1 MSESRLFDWVDFYQE
16 FAQKL
21 LSFEKRRGELI
32 GLLERVFSTEGITTP
47 QFDKDGVLRDVD
59 PFTVFALFNKRSSQ
73 ETRLKIM
80 AVIRDVFGINAPL
93 PNGFGGIP
101 LIHPMNVNYY
111 DYFDRRGEHDIDY
124 LWLLFRSALEL
135 KQSDTLQL
143 RDDFKKAFDQV
154 MSLPRIANPKAT
166 MGLFWVAP
174 NRFLALDRHNQD
186 YIVKSGNIPKEVVA
200 KLPNLSKKLSGR
212 DYLMLLDELSSFFQL
227 SSSPIRDFKELSEK
241 AYWDSDD
248 GPDEPPTTRYWI
260 YAPGEQAIYW
270 NEFYE
275 KGVMALGWDELG
287 DLSQY
292 DSQSAMQQR
301 LQELRPNKLH
311 RESSHMTWQFANV
324 LKPGDVVF
332 AKCGKTKIVGRGEV
346 VGEYEWAP
354 ERKVLKSVRKV
365 KWTHRGEWTF
375 PPPDSQLPFV
385 QLPLKTLTDYTP
397 YTEMVEA
404 LNSLIGGISP
414 EPGPGPLTPYTKEDF
429 LNEAYLTAK
438 DYDDLV
444 AQLRRKKNL
453 ILQGA
458 PGVGKT
464 FIATRLAY
472 SIMGVK
478 DPDRIMSVQFHQSY
492 SYEDFI
498 MGFRP
503 TANGFELRHGAFYEF
518 CKKAEIDPDNEYFCI
533 IDEINRGNLS
543 KIFGELFM
551 LLESDKRGVSLQLLY
566 ANEKFSIPRNVYVIG
581 TMNTADRSLALLDY
595 ALRRRFAF
603 YEMKPGF
610 DSDGFRARMQAL
622 NDQRFNNLVKTV
634 VDLNR
639 AIAEDDALGEGFCIG
654 HSFFCRFDVVT
665 DDALNS
671 IVRHELIP
679 LLKEYWFDDP
689 GNVKEWSEKLMKA
702 IS

>member
-21 LSFEKRRGELI
+21 LSYENRRGELI
-32 GLLERVFSTEGITTP
+32 EKLERVFSTEGITTP

-93 PNGFGGIP
+93 PTGFGGIP

-124 LWLLFRSALEL
+124 LWQLFRLALKL
-135 KQSDTLQL
+135 KQSDTPQS
-143 RDDFKKAFDQV
+143 RVVFQEAFDQV
-154 MSLPRIANPKAT
+154 MSLPGVANPKAT
-166 MGLFWVAP
+166 MGLFWIAP

-186 YIVKSGNIPKEVVA
+186 YIVKSGNIPKDVVA
-200 KLPNLSKKLSGR
+200 KLPNLSKKISGR
-212 DYLMLLDELSSFFQL
+212 DYLMLLDLLMNYFQT
-227 SSSPIRDFKELSEK
+227 PNTAVRDFKDLSEK
-241 AYWDSDD
+241 AYQAHEVDPPDPPI
-248 GPDEPPTTRYWI
+248 GPESEVRYWI
-260 YAPGEQAIYW
+260 YSPGEHAVHW
-270 NEFYE
+270 DEFYNSNIM
-275 KGVMALGWDELG
+275 GLGWEELG
-287 DLSQY
+287 DLTQYESQTEVQ
-292 DSQSAMQQR
+292 DR
-301 LQELRPNKLH
+301 LQELFPEK
-311 RESSHMTWQFANV
+311 SQKYVAHMPWQFANV
-324 LKPGDVVF
+324 IKPGDVVF
-332 AKCGKTKIVGRGEV
+332 AKSGSSRIIGRGIV
-346 VGEYEWAP
+346 DGNYEWVT
-354 ERKVLKSVRKV
+354 ERALYNHVRKV
-365 KWTHRGEWTF
+365 KWEEKGEWFF
-375 PPPDSQLPFV
+375 PDPSMQLPFTR
-385 QLPLKTLTDYTP
+385 LPLKTLTDITP
-397 YTEMVEA
+397 YTDVVDA
-404 LNSLIGGISP
+404 LNSLFDGVLPPPSP
-414 EPGPGPLTPYTKEDF
+414 PEVYTKENF
-429 LNEAYLTAK
+429 LAEAYITAE
-438 DYDDLV
+438 DYDVLV
-444 AQLRRKKNL
+444 AQLRYKKNL

-478 DPDRIMSVQFHQSY
+478 DSDRIMSVQFHQSY

-503 TANGFELRHGAFYEF
+503 TANGFELRHGAFYSF
-518 CKKAEIDPDNEYFCI
+518 CKKAEEDRDNKYFCI

-551 LLESDKRGVSLQLLY
+551 LLEADKRNLSLQLLY
-566 ANEKFSIPRNVYVIG
+566 ANEKFSIPDNVYVIG

-603 YEMKPGF
+603 FMIKPGF
-610 DSDGFRARMQAL
+610 ESEGFRKKINTPKFKKL
-622 NDQRFNNLVKTV
+622 IEKV
-634 VDLNR
+634 VELNR

-654 HSFFCRFDVVT
+654 HSFFCKSDGS
-665 DDALNS
+665 DASLNN
-671 IVRHELIP
+671 IIQGELIP

-689 GNVKEWSEKLMKA
+689 DKVKLWSEELQKA